1 MMTRHIELMEHDV
14 EKMVLLARAIFK
26 FPTRLVGEA

>member
-1 MMTRHIELMEHDV
+1 MELMEHEV

>member
-1 MMTRHIELMEHDV
+1 MELMEHEV
-14 EKMVLLARAIFK
+14 EKMVLLAREMFK